1 MPQSTPPRQRGA
13 ALLTAMVIVSL
24 VATLASAMVW
34 QQWRAVQVEA
44 AERGR
49 MQAGWILAG
58 ALDWARLILRED
70 KRDFDSMDDI
80 WANPLQETP
89 LSAFLSVDKDN
100 TDNAPEAFL
109 SGSITDAQARYNLRN
124 LIDEA
129 TAKVAPA
136 ELTGL
141 KRLCDAAGVSP
152 DVANR
157 LADGLLAA
165 SLGAEGAPLMPQS
178 LGQLVWLGLDAETV
192 QRLAPYVVLLPVRT
206 PVKLNTASREVNAA
220 SLGIEL
226 ADANNLIEG
235 RQRSAL
241 KSLEEARKLLPPTL
255 VLNERQAAVS
265 TQFFEV
271 RGDLRME
278 DRLMQERSLVKRDN
292 QGVVTL
298 QRERINLNVPAS

>member
-1 MPQSTPPRQRGA
+1 MTQPAPGRQRGA

-49 MQAGWILAG
+49 MQAGWILTG

-70 KRDFDSMDDI
+70 KRDFDSLDEP
-80 WANPLQETP
+80 WTTPLKESP

-100 TDNAPEAFL
+100 TENAPEAFL
-109 SGSITDAQARYNLRN
+109 SGSIKDAQERYNLRN
-124 LIDEA
+124 VIDEA

-141 KRLCDAAGVSP
+141 KRLFDSAGVSP
-152 DVANR
+152 DVATR

-165 SLGAEGAPLMPQS
+165 SLGAEGAPLMPQT
-178 LGQLVWLGLDAETV
+178 LAQLVWLGLDADTV

-206 PVKLNTASREVNAA
+206 PVNLNTASREVIAA
-220 SLGIEL
+220 SLGVAL
-226 ADANNLIEG
+226 ADANNLVEG
-235 RQRSAL
+235 RQRGAL

-255 VLNERQAAVS
+255 VLAEGQAAVS

-271 RGDLRME
+271 RGELRLE
-278 DRLMQERSLVKRDN
+278 DRVMQERSLVKRDN
-292 QGVVTL
+292 QGVVTVR
-298 QRERINLNVPAS
+298 RERINLNDPGG

>member
-1 MPQSTPPRQRGA
+1 MTQPAPGRQRGA

-49 MQAGWILAG
+49 MQAGWILSG

-70 KRDFDSMDDI
+70 KREFDSLDEI
-80 WANPLQETP
+80 WANPLKETP

-100 TDNAPEAFL
+100 TENAPEAFL
-109 SGSITDAQARYNLRN
+109 SGSIKDAQERYNLRN
-124 LIDEA
+124 VIDEA
-129 TAKVAPA
+129 TAKVSPA

-141 KRLCDAAGVSP
+141 KRLFDSAGVSP
-152 DVANR
+152 DVATR

-165 SLGAEGAPLMPQS
+165 SLGAEGAPLMPQT
-178 LGQLVWLGLDAETV
+178 LAQLVWLGLDADTV

-206 PVKLNTASREVNAA
+206 PVNLNTASREVIAA
-220 SLGIEL
+220 SLGVAL
-226 ADANNLIEG
+226 ADANNLVEG
-235 RQRSAL
+235 RQRGAL

-255 VLNERQAAVS
+255 VLAEGQAAVS
-265 TQFFEV
+265 SQFFEV
-271 RGDLRME
+271 RGELRME
-278 DRLMQERSLVKRDN
+278 DRVMQELSLVKRDN
-292 QGVVTL
+292 QGVVTVR
-298 QRERINLNVPAS
+298 RERINLNDPGG

>member
-1 MPQSTPPRQRGA
+1 MNRPAPSRQRGA

-49 MQAGWILAG
+49 MQAAWILSG

-80 WANPLQETP
+80 WANPLKETP

-100 TDNAPEAFL
+100 TDNAPDAFL
-109 SGSITDAQARYNLRN
+109 SGEIRDAQARYNLRN
-124 LIDEA
+124 LIDE
-129 TAKVAPA
+129 TTGKVAPT

-141 KRLCDAAGVSP
+141 KRLCDSAGVSP
-152 DVANR
+152 DVASR

-178 LGQLVWLGLDAETV
+178 LAQLVWLGLDAETV
-192 QRLAPYVVLLPVRT
+192 QRLAPHVVLLPVRT
-206 PVKLNTASREVNAA
+206 PVNLNTASAEVIAA

-226 ADANNLIEG
+226 ADTTNLVEG
-235 RQRSAL
+235 RKRGAL

-255 VLNERQAAVS
+255 VVNERQASVS

-292 QGVVTL
+292 QGVITV
-298 QRERINLNVPAS
+298 QRERINLNDPGS